1 MILNCYYPSPLG
13 QSGAV
18 LSEIFIS
25 KQLFLPSSSLRTY
38 CLGSCDL
45 SNQEHSTMGTSYHL
59 WHLFQFI
66 TWCGLFPQCGPKEE
80 YQGILRYNVAPML
93 NCSCWKAESVG
104 TDKTQDTFLAVLHPP
119 VPSPSIPHSCGCSRA
134 SNECPHEGL

>member
-13 QSGAV
+13 QSGAAV
-18 LSEIFIS
+18 SEIFIS
-25 KQLFLPSSSLRTY
+25 KQLFLSYSLRTY

-45 SNQEHSTMGTSYHL
+45 SDQEHLIKGTMSTTFGTFSNLLRGVVYFHNV
-59 WHLFQFI
+59 
-66 TWCGLFPQCGPKEE
+66 GLKNSIKQ
-80 YQGILRYNVAPML
+80 YLDVMAPML

-119 VPSPSIPHSCGCSRA
+119 GPT
-134 SNECPHEGL
+134 